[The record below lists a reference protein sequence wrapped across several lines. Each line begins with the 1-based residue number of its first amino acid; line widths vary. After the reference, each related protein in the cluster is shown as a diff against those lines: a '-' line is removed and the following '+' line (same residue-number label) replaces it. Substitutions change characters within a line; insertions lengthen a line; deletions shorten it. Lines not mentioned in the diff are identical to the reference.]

1 MNTLKLTSLATGL
14 VIAMSLTGCGASDGS
29 TSTGTGTGTGTST
42 GTATGTGS
50 GGTGS
55 SLMLSSARTQLSGV
69 LLDLG
74 TQVQQNTPAGSPLD
88 IGGFLIALN
97 PAVNNLLIGPDA
109 TVSGLLSGIKTIM
122 ANPSPAGFTTA
133 AGQIQTGLTALPP
146 AVAGLAQTLPCALA
160 TLAGQRGSVCTGS
173 DPAVQLQNL
182 LALFAGNSNPFAGTP
197 LAALGTDGA
206 PGTPVGGPTGTP
218 LDALL
223 APLVTALGTPGSV
236 APARLDGQLVDRLG
250 LGLAAVGD
258 AIIDGYNNLP
268 GSDKLPASGQIVQT
282 LGSVIADLGITLNTL
297 EAGNGSDVGATLNT
311 TLTNVSNLLTAPS
324 GLLGALAAASGNSR
338 LITAVSSG
346 NAQLNHGIDTLTNTL
361 NTTLLA
367 SADPAVLTPV
377 LGALAPL
384 SCTLALFGDCS
395 GSGASAGALNTLISS
410 LTSALD
416 LSMGSGVP
424 STNVIT
430 SLTNALSTSAVS
442 NNNLITQLVSTID
455 TLPLNT
461 STGGSTGLLSG
472 ITSGLGSLLGNII
485 PG

>member
-1 MNTLKLTSLATGL
+1 
-14 VIAMSLTGCGASDGS
+14 
-29 TSTGTGTGTGTST
+29 
-42 GTATGTGS
+42 
-50 GGTGS
+50 
-55 SLMLSSARTQLSGV
+55 
-69 LLDLG
+69 
-74 TQVQQNTPAGSPLD
+74 
-88 IGGFLIALN
+88 
-97 PAVNNLLIGPDA
+97 
-109 TVSGLLSGIKTIM
+109 
-122 ANPSPAGFTTA
+122 
-133 AGQIQTGLTALPP
+133 
-146 AVAGLAQTLPCALA
+146 
-160 TLAGQRGSVCTGS
+160 
-173 DPAVQLQNL
+173 
-182 LALFAGNSNPFAGTP
+182 
-197 LAALGTDGA
+197 
-206 PGTPVGGPTGTP
+206 
-218 LDALL
+218 
-223 APLVTALGTPGSV
+223 VTALGTPGSV

-430 SLTNALSTSAVS
+430 GLTNALSTSAVS